1 MNSTITKWILN
12 KLADN
17 ANDEIDLKEL
27 FLTIWSGRN
36 LIALVV
42 GASIALAAFV
52 LHNSERQYT
61 VSYTFQPVA
70 DDNNAPNLSGLGGLA
85 SLAGVSLPTASSGDF
100 QTFKILL
107 QSEETA
113 EQLMASPEIVRQI
126 FKNEWSEKTKS
137 FEPQEA
143 SVKVRSVQF
152 IKRLLTGSE
161 SAEYTAPNAA
171 RLAAWLSQSFSA
183 AEDRDTG
190 MLKLTSETPNPQLI
204 IDVMTATSTITDTI
218 LKDRYLSSARQ
229 SVEFYQNKISA
240 ARSRESREALA
251 QLIAQEQQKLML
263 ASNGSFFV
271 AQPLTRPSVSLQPTS
286 PKSSLVLALA
296 VVLGGFIG
304 SAIVLIRKA
313 IQND

>member
-1 MNSTITKWILN
+1 
-12 KLADN
+12 LADN
-17 ANDEIDLKEL
+17 ASDEIDLREL
-27 FLTIWSGRN
+27 FLTIWSGRY
-36 LIALVV
+36 LIAFAVAA
-42 GASIALAAFV
+42 GIALAAFI
-52 LHNSERQYT
+52 LHNSERKYT
-61 VSYTFQPVA
+61 VSYTFKPVA
-70 DDNNAPNLSGLGGLA
+70 EDNNAPSLSGLGGLA
-85 SLAGVSLPTASSGDF
+85 SLAGVSLPTAASGDF

-113 EQLMASPEIVRQI
+113 EQLMASPEIIRQI
-126 FKNEWSEKTKS
+126 FKNEWSEETKS

-143 SVKVRSVQF
+143 SAKVRSVQF
-152 IKRLLTGSE
+152 IKRLLTGSD

-171 RLAAWLSQSFSA
+171 RLAAWLSESFSA

-271 AQPLTRPSVSLQPTS
+271 AQPLTRPSVSLHPTS

-296 VVLGGFIG
+296 VVLGSFIG

-313 IQND
+313 FQNDE

>member
-1 MNSTITKWILN
+1 MVD
-12 KLADN
+12 KLTDN
-17 ANDEIDLKEL
+17 TSDEIDLREL
-27 FLTIWSGRN
+27 FLTIWSGRY
-36 LIALVV
+36 LIALAVA
-42 GASIALAAFV
+42 ASILLAAFV
-52 LHNSERQYT
+52 LHSSERKYT

-70 DDNNAPNLSGLGGLA
+70 DDNNTPNFSGLGGLA
-85 SLAGVSLPTASSGDF
+85 SLAGVSLPSASSGDF

-113 EQLMASPEIVRQI
+113 EQLMASPDIVRQI
-126 FKNEWSEKTKS
+126 FEGEWSDETKS
-137 FEPQEA
+137 FKQQEA
-143 SVKVRSVQF
+143 SPIGRSVQF
-152 IKRLLTGSE
+152 FKKLLTGSE
-161 SAEYTAPNAA
+161 KADYTPPNAA
-171 RLAAWLSQSFSA
+171 RLAVWLSKNFSA

-204 IDVMTATSTITDTI
+204 IDVMTATTAITDTI

-296 VVLGGFIG
+296 IVLGSFIG

-313 IQND
+313 LQND